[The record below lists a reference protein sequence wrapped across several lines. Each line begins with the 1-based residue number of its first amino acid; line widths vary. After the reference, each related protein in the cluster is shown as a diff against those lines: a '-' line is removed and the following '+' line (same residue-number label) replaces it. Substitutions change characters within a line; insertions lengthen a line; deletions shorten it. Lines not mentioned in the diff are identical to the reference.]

1 VLDPLAEGA
10 ATVMA
15 MGSDGARGRKE
26 RNRISKKGPATAAA
40 VEQLSAGDLATGFK
54 GFLDGVFVWLA
65 CGGEGE
71 PLGGEGLLIA
81 LLCQK
86 SGLQLPK
93 GTRAL

>member
-1 VLDPLAEGA
+1 M
-10 ATVMA
+10 VMA
-15 MGSDGARGRKE
+15 MGSDGARRRKE
-26 RNRISKKGPATAAA
+26 RNRIRKKGPAAAA
-40 VEQLSAGDLATGFK
+40 VVQLSAGDLATGLESLF
-54 GFLDGVFVWLA
+54 DGVLVRLTG
-65 CGGEGE
+65 GGEGE